1 MKKIHLN
8 IGHIGLLD
16 AAPLLIARERGY
28 FEAEGLSV
36 ALSCE
41 LGLATIF
48 GKLSESRLDGACLP
62 VQMPLLLSLGAGVP
76 RVTMQDSIITSYQGT
91 GIVMTKAKPG
101 SRAGGTGLRIGV
113 IAPGTSARL
122 FLHRHQQLN
131 PGGMLADAALVP
143 VVASQLID
151 FFRDGMFDGF
161 CGIDPLPSL
170 AALRSDVVCIATSAD
185 LFPMH
190 PGGVASLRAEV
201 IDRNPELA
209 AAWARVLTRACEEC
223 ADPAHQAEV
232 WRLVLSQSPYMEL
245 DTDSRKALSRLPGEN
260 SPGSPSIRFK
270 VTVKGGVRTTE
281 PDAFIDAACR
291 SALGSSLRNFDIKAE
306 IARAYVLKS
315 QRPAVSA
322 R

>member
-16 AAPLLIARERGY
+16 AAPLLIARERGF

-48 GKLSESRLDGACLP
+48 GKLAESRLDGACLP
-62 VQMPLLLSLGAGVP
+62 VQMPVLLSAGAGMP
-76 RVTMQDSIITSYQGT
+76 RVSMQAAVVTSYQGT
-91 GIVMTKAKPG
+91 GIMMAKTKQS
-101 SRAGGTGLRIGV
+101 SRSAGAALRIGV

-122 FLHRHQQLN
+122 FLHRYQQLN
-131 PGGMLADAALVP
+131 PGGMLADAVLVP

-170 AALRSDVVCIATSAD
+170 AALRSDVVCVADSAG

-190 PGGVASLRAEV
+190 PGGVSALRTEV
-201 IDRNPELA
+201 VERNPQVA
-209 AAWARVLTRACEEC
+209 AGWARALGRACEEC
-223 ADPAHQAEV
+223 ADPAHHAEI
-232 WRLVLSQSPYMEL
+232 WRLVFSQAPYKEL
-245 DTDSRKALSRLPGEN
+245 DSASRTALTRPLGEN
-260 SPGSPSIRFK
+260 RPGGPSIRFGNSD
-270 VTVKGGVRTTE
+270 KGSGRVAE
-281 PDAFIDAACR
+281 PEAFIDAVCR
-291 SALGSSLRNFDIKAE
+291 SALGSGLRGLDIKAE
-306 IARAYVLKS
+306 IAQIYLLKA
-315 QRPAVSA
+315 QRQAVSL